1 MRLPPGQT
9 ETKKWPVLHYGRVPR
24 VDLTHWRFTITGLVE
39 EPLSLGWDEMRGL
52 PEAESRC
59 DIHCVTHW
67 SKFDNRFSGASVSEL
82 LRRARPKPEAR
93 FALVHADPDFTTNL
107 ALADLDRPENLLAWS
122 HDGEPLSADHGGPLR
137 LVVPHLYFWKS
148 AKWVRGIELL
158 AEDHPG
164 FWERNGYHM
173 RGDPW
178 AAERYNSPSVTQWVM
193 NTLRNDSK
201 R

>member
-24 VDLTHWRFTITGLVE
+24 VDLTRWRFTITGLVD
-39 EPLSLGWDEMRGL
+39 EPLSLGWDAMRGL

-107 ALADLDRPENLLAWS
+107 PLADLDRPENLLAWS

-158 AEDHPG
+158 AADHPG

>member
-24 VDLTHWRFTITGLVE
+24 VDLTRWRFAITGLVE
-39 EPLSLGWDEMRGL
+39 EPLSLSWTELRAL
-52 PEAESRC
+52 PERESVC
-59 DIHCVTHW
+59 DIHCVTQW
-67 SKFDNRFSGASVSEL
+67 SRFDTRFTGAAVSEL

-93 FALVHADPDFTTNL
+93 FVLVHADPDFTTNL
-107 ALADLDRPENLLAWS
+107 PLADLDRPENLLAWS

-148 AKWVRGIELL
+148 AKWVRGFELL
-158 AEDHPG
+158 AEDRPG
-164 FWERNGYHM
+164 FWEENGYHM

-178 AAERYNSPSVTQWVM
+178 AEERYNRPSVSQWLV
-193 NTLRNDSK
+193 NSFRNASK
-201 R
+201 K